1 MSSDSRKWKINDF
14 QVEMIL
20 FNNVSLD
27 EWMGLI
33 TNIKNDIGLKEAI
46 VIALLAN
53 KEWQLIG
60 SMSLVYKYINDIR
73 STGWIQT
80 QNITILYKCL
90 FHIWW

>member
-1 MSSDSRKWKINDF
+1 
-14 QVEMIL
+14 MI
-20 FNNVSLD
+20 F
-27 EWMGLI
+27 
-33 TNIKNDIGLKEAI
+33 GLKGAYCDCFTSK
-46 VIALLAN
+46 N

-80 QNITILYKCL
+80 QNIKILYKCL